1 MLGAAAHGFL
11 RFSSLD
17 VPQMR
22 QDFAIRG
29 YFSQTFSNS
38 HLSQEAGGFYNPAN
52 CVTVTH
58 TYGVM
63 SSWRDSMQGCI
74 LRRLALAEVF
84 SLGIPRS
91 VE

>member
-1 MLGAAAHGFL
+1 
-11 RFSSLD
+11 
-17 VPQMR
+17 MR

-63 SSWRDSMQGCI
+63 SSWR
-74 LRRLALAEVF
+74 
-84 SLGIPRS
+84 
-91 VE
+91 